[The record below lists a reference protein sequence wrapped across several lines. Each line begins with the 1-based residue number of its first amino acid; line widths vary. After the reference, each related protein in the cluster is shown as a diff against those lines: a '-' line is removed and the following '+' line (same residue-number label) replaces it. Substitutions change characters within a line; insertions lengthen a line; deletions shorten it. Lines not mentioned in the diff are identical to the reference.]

1 MAKVKQLTVSLENQ
15 AGRLAAVAK
24 ALAAAKVNIEAI
36 LAVTAG
42 AQGSAQ
48 LVVDNVAKAK
58 KALSAAQ
65 FAYTEGT
72 LDRVELPNKA
82 GALADCGKVG
92 QKRRKNRR
100 SVWHRTQRCEEISA
114 VACNLKTSR
123 AIEKSR
129 SVAATEVLVLLQ
141 CAEYEDGCVA

>member
-65 FAYTEGT
+65 FVYSEGT
-72 LDRVELPNKA
+72 LDRVELPNKV
-82 GALADCGKVG
+82 GALTDFAAKLAKNGVNIDTAYGTLPKG
-92 QKRRKNRR
+92 ARK
-100 SVWHRTQRCEEISA
+100 S
-114 VACNLKTSR
+114 
-123 AIEKSR
+123 
-129 SVAATEVLVLLQ
+129 VLLF
-141 CAEYEDGCVA
+141 ATSKPVGG